1 MKFKVA
7 LHGIIHALKN
17 EINMKIHVAA
27 AFLVCIVGV
36 YINLSKG
43 EWIGVTICIAAV
55 ISAEIFN
62 SAMEELCDIVQPE
75 QHKGIGLV
83 KDMAAG
89 AVLIVSMAAAVVGL
103 IVFVP
108 YLIELFH

>member
-1 MKFKVA
+1 
-7 LHGIIHALKN
+7 
-17 EINMKIHVAA
+17 
-27 AFLVCIVGV
+27 
-36 YINLSKG
+36 
-43 EWIGVTICIAAV
+43 
-55 ISAEIFN
+55 
-62 SAMEELCDIVQPE
+62 EELCDIVQPE

>member
-1 MKFKVA
+1 
-7 LHGIIHALKN
+7 
-17 EINMKIHVAA
+17 
-27 AFLVCIVGV
+27 
-36 YINLSKG
+36 
-43 EWIGVTICIAAV
+43 
-55 ISAEIFN
+55 
-62 SAMEELCDIVQPE
+62 VQPE